1 MKVAELK
8 SILSIVGDEKEVRML
23 SLRGDNLN
31 ESFDIESVVETKV
44 YKGSEYEDML
54 VLIPE

>member
-8 SILSIVGDEKEVRML
+8 AILNFVDDDKEVRML
-23 SLRGDNLN
+23 SLKEDHLN
-31 ESFDIESVVETKV
+31 ENFDIENIVETKV
-44 YKGSEYEDML
+44 YKGGEYEDMI

>member
-8 SILSIVGDEKEVRML
+8 AILNLVDDDKEVRML
-23 SLRGDNLN
+23 SLKEDNFN
-31 ESFDIESVVETKV
+31 ETFDIDSIVETKV
-44 YKGSEYEDML
+44 YRGGEYEDML